1 MSRPKINVNGKTR
14 EMSEKEFT
22 EYLAELER
30 LAASMPPPEATPE
43 ELIAQQ
49 AQEIA
54 YLREALELILS
65 GVTEV
70 GGNGWT

>member
-1 MSRPKINVNGKTR
+1 MIDDNGIIRPMADEEI
-14 EMSEKEFT
+14 
-22 EYLAELER
+22 AALER
-30 LAASMPPPEATPE
+30 QAAQLPPPEPTPE

-70 GGNGWT
+70 VDNG